1 MTGMSLRRVIEGGIR
16 EMRLRERK
24 KSQEREKCIRE
35 SLDREFHKS
44 RVVLMGL
51 KALRWEMERLA
62 GQSQEG
68 R

>member
-1 MTGMSLRRVIEGGIR
+1 
-16 EMRLRERK
+16 MRLRERK
-24 KSQEREKCIRE
+24 KSQERENCIRE